1 MLLSYI
7 YIDVYV
13 FNYINWLM
21 KSEEKFGVFILNVVK
36 EFYNGVLLPN
46 NKIQTNEWS
55 VVSGIVLENN
65 DEFKLIAFSNGTRAL
80 PNKHYFNKQFQI
92 FDCHSEILTVK
103 SFQFFILKCL
113 VFNLITH
120 FNIKPCLSVLAQTEY
135 EQFNKHKEF
144 FSIFDFSD
152 NKIHLKHTVH
162 FHMYISSP
170 PCGECSIN
178 DDVSYIN
185 NGAKLIEECLCHFT
199 NNNERIKNDI
209 AFRTKSIRSDY
220 TKDILSLSLSC
231 SDKLMIKNM
240 IGFQGIVLSELIDNV
255 CMSSII
261 ITNNK
266 KVNEMQI
273 VKGMNACKRNV
284 NICLTYKEPN
294 IIIIDESV
302 FTTNNDHVIECNDKN
317 SQPFSIFY
325 YYSLTI
331 QKIDG
336 STGLKCGSRTN
347 NINILDKLRPTISKY
362 DLHLHFYNTLIFIQ
376 EHKLHLHFT
385 FTYIHSLIS
394 RLQSIIL
401 HNKTNTSVNDNKLH
415 LHDIIH
421 SLIKT
426 NSNYQMKTLLY
437 QTYPILLRF
446 HSIKHE
452 LILKNN
458 K

>member
-1 MLLSYI
+1 
-7 YIDVYV
+7 
-13 FNYINWLM
+13 M
-21 KSEEKFGVFILNVVK
+21 KSEEDKFGGFILNVVK
-36 EFYNGVLLPN
+36 EFYNSVLLPN
-46 NKIQTNEWS
+46 NKVQLNEWS

-65 DEFKLIAFSNGTRAL
+65 EQLKLIAFSNGTRAL

-92 FDCHSEILTVK
+92 FDCHSEILTIK

-113 VFNLITH
+113 VFNLIIH
-120 FNIKPCLSVLAQTEY
+120 FNLKTNSNILLTQIEY

-144 FSIFDFSD
+144 FLIFDFTS
-152 NKIHLKHTVH
+152 NKIHLKDKVS

-170 PCGECSIN
+170 PCGECSVN
-178 DDVSYIN
+178 DSVSYIN
-185 NGAKLIEECLCHFT
+185 NGAKLIEECLPHFT
-199 NNNERIKNDI
+199 TENDNDSSSIKNDI

-240 IGFQGIVLSELIDNV
+240 IGFQGVVLSELIDNV
-255 CMSSII
+255 YMSSII

-266 KVNEMQI
+266 KVNELQI
-273 VKGMNACKRNV
+273 IKGMNACKRNV
-284 NICLTYKEPN
+284 NICSGIKEPN
-294 IIIIDESV
+294 VIIINESV
-302 FTTNNDHVIECNDKN
+302 FNNNNDIECNDKN

-325 YYSLTI
+325 YYSSTI
-331 QKIDG
+331 QKIDA

-347 NINILDKLRPTISKY
+347 NLNILDKLRATISKH
-362 DLHLHFYNTLIFIQ
+362 DLHLHFYNTLTFIQ
-376 EHKLHLHFT
+376 EHKLHLQFP
-385 FTYIHSLIS
+385 YIHLLIS
-394 RLQSIIL
+394 KLQSIIL
-401 HNKTNTSVNDNKLH
+401 HNKTNNNKLH

-421 SLIKT
+421 LLIKT

-446 HSIKHE
+446 HNIKHE